1 MPKTSNKTLSKS
13 SNKISNKTVT
23 KTDRLIGRNIRIH
36 RLTKGLT
43 QEALGEKLGV
53 TFQQIQKY
61 EKGGNRVGSGRL
73 YRIAEIL
80 EVPVTVFFEGE
91 DKVKTPRTSS
101 PFDYLSDPLTL
112 RMAQEFS
119 KLGDRKTRRAVLAVL
134 ETLIGVG

>member
-1 MPKTSNKTLSKS
+1 MPKTSDKTSSKP
-13 SNKISNKTVT
+13 SNKTVT
-23 KTDRLIGRNIRIH
+23 RTDRLVGRNIRIQ

-53 TFQQIQKY
+53 TFQQVQKY
-61 EKGGNRVGSGRL
+61 ENGGNRVGSGRL

-80 EVPVTVFFEGE
+80 EVPVTAFFDGE
-91 DKVKTPRTSS
+91 DKVKNPRASS

-134 ETLIGVG
+134 ETLIGVA